1 MECARVQMRTI
12 SNLIIKLILKVWK
25 ILAPKGFRHC
35 YVMMECARVQMRT
48 ISNLIIKLIL
58 KVWNVVMVLSRVSRR
73 GVVGHHDHLAAL
85 LPDPDSKLS
94 ASLPHH
100 LGEVPSLLAV
110 ARVFKFVVLD
120 LRIPTIN

>member
-1 MECARVQMRTI
+1 MRSSTGV
-12 SNLIIKLILKVWK
+12 LGMWQAVMHL
-25 ILAPKGFRHC
+25 KGFRHC
-35 YVMMECARVQMRT
+35 YVMMECACVQMRI
-48 ISNLIIKLIL
+48 ISNLILN
-58 KVWNVVMVLSRVSRR
+58 VWNVVMVLSRVSRR
-73 GVVGHHDHLAAL
+73 GVVGHHDPLAAL

-94 ASLPHH
+94 ASFPPH